1 MNTAEQIENA
11 KAALGFHPDSDTN
24 IADEISR
31 IRDEGRGHF
40 HTVTKQLDVIAELRR
55 QIATYKEDQRVSSEA
70 YNFLHAEYT
79 KLHAAASAMG
89 DILCWD
95 KPLTIQARMEVLTQ
109 FESCM
114 EPPKHEATHTTRP
127 TRPD

>member
-1 MNTAEQIENA
+1 MNTTEQIENA

-31 IRDEGRGHF
+31 IRDEGRDHF

-70 YNFLHAEYT
+70 YNFLHGQYRSLYHIAHQLSEALHGNCAGCYT
-79 KLHAAASAMG
+79 QHEET
-89 DILCWD
+89 ILTDFDHC
-95 KPLTIQARMEVLTQ
+95 LEL
-109 FESCM
+109 
-114 EPPKHEATHTTRP
+114 PKKE
-127 TRPD
+127 